1 MPPPVPAP
9 SVRVRP
15 QAVFITNP
23 DDGAPGTVAALQA
36 FEAVSI
42 AGSSDVAD
50 LVWDAGAGT
59 MLSRLGDVVATLA
72 DGASEGERV
81 SAVRRVAT
89 KWGVIETLK
98 SWPEAK
104 RLTMDLSPSNGLHH
118 VGDTVALTVAG
129 HTLPYLT
136 VFNLDPFGVLNR
148 VFPIPRLGDKVDAYA
163 DSRAFE
169 LPLEVYSPVG
179 GDHFV
184 AIATEQPPL
193 ALYDA
198 LKSLDGRPVEAGF
211 LTVLRQAVADQRH
224 EMGLH
229 GVFTAE

>member
-1 MPPPVPAP
+1 MTDATEGGL
-9 SVRVRP
+9 
-15 QAVFITNP
+15 AT
-23 DDGAPGTVAALQA
+23 ALHEMAEAAEVGVL
-36 FEAVSI
+36 I
-42 AGSSDVAD
+42 
-50 LVWDAGAGT
+50 DA
-59 MLSRLGDVVATLA
+59 
-72 DGASEGERV
+72 ERV
-81 SAVRRVAT
+81 PLLL
-89 KWGVIETLK
+89 ET
-98 SWPEAK
+98 E
-104 RLTMDLSPSNGLHH
+104 RLC
-118 VGDTVALTVAG
+118 VE
-129 HTLPYLT
+129 
-136 VFNLDPFGVLNR
+136 FNLDPFGVLNR